1 MRKQKMK
8 TNKVEKD
15 GSLPTAP
22 NFLKKFL
29 IQKIF
34 WTIIALLLVVVI
46 NILINKYAGR
56 YINDVAQKVSDN
68 YILTSLSFF
77 VSEISIGIFPA
88 ELFMIIYQ
96 FKGWNEYIL
105 IVLGLGII
113 SCVSGFIAFLVG
125 KFFKTAKILNL
136 ILAQQKFNLYSD
148 LFSKYGWITLIIAA
162 TTPVPFAMVSFIA
175 GYFKFSLSTF
185 LKIIVPVRILRFFI
199 SAYFIKYSIVL
210 LG

>member
-1 MRKQKMK
+1 MK
-8 TNKVEKD
+8 IDQVKKD
-15 GSLPTAP
+15 DSLPTTP

-46 NILINKYAGR
+46 NILINKYAGE

-96 FKGWNEYIL
+96 YKGWNEYAL
-105 IVLGLGII
+105 IVLSLGII
-113 SCVSGFIAFLVG
+113 SCISGFIAFLAG
-125 KFFKTAKILNL
+125 KFFNTGKILNFVSV
-136 ILAQQKFNLYSD
+136 QQKFNLYSN

-175 GYFKFSLSTF
+175 GYFKFSLSTY
-185 LKIIVPVRILRFFI
+185 LKIIVPVRIMRFFI